1 MLSAAGN
8 KLTEAE
14 GVEAEKGSG
23 LKKNVVTDSWME
35 PGVFG
40 VYYQSFANAIMDM
53 PVYKQS
59 TLCGQRQDSWPEY
72 TKFDQDVIS
81 YVLGS
86 PDLGCVAFWREAGQT
101 QCLGCPSELS
111 YSHSVVLVK

>member
-53 PVYKQS
+53 PVYKAHFVAKDR
-59 TLCGQRQDSWPEY
+59 TLGQNTPSLTKMLFLMFLALQIWAAWHFGERQD
-72 TKFDQDVIS
+72 K
-81 YVLGS
+81 
-86 PDLGCVAFWREAGQT
+86 
-101 QCLGCPSELS
+101 LS
-111 YSHSVVLVK
+111 A

>member
-40 VYYQSFANAIMDM
+40 VYYQSFANAIMGHACLQT
-53 PVYKQS
+53 KH
-59 TLCGQRQDSWPEY
+59 TLWPK
-72 TKFDQDVIS
+72 TGLLARIHQV
-81 YVLGS
+81 
-86 PDLGCVAFWREAGQT
+86 
-101 QCLGCPSELS
+101 
-111 YSHSVVLVK
+111 